1 MSLQRSFTA
10 HVFIGVS
17 LDGFIARPDGDL
29 DWLTERGAAADGD
42 LGYREF
48 VDGVDTVVMGRGTYE
63 TGLGFGPDAWPYDG
77 KHVAVLSTR
86 LPADADPRVTVH
98 RSLEDLVEAL
108 DARGSKSVYADGGQV
123 VRSFLRAGLI
133 DDLTIT
139 TVPVLIGRGFRL
151 FGDLDADIPLTL
163 RSVADMGSGITQS
176 VYAVTR

>member
-1 MSLQRSFTA
+1 MSFQRSFTA

-29 DWLTERGAAADGD
+29 DWLTERGAAAGGD
-42 LGYREF
+42 LGYQEF
-48 VDGVDTVVMGRGTYE
+48 ADGIDTIVVGRVTYE
-63 TGLGFGPDAWPYDG
+63 KALSFGRDVWPYGG

-98 RSLEDLVEAL
+98 RSLADLVEDL
-108 DARGSKSVYADGGQV
+108 DARGTKSVYADGGQV
-123 VRSFLRAGLI
+123 VQTFLRAGLI

-163 RSVADMGSGITQS
+163 RSTADMGAGVTQS
-176 VYAVTR
+176 VYEAAR